1 MPPRHVYAPNNS
13 ALFRAQDLKNFSLL
27 ALIFTGDYLYTV
39 AFFILR
45 SHFSFR
51 SPARR

>member
-1 MPPRHVYAPNNS
+1 MPARHVDAPNDGT
-13 ALFRAQDLKNFSLL
+13 LFRTQDDKDFSLFAFIL
-27 ALIFTGDYLYTV
+27 TGDYLHPV

>member
-1 MPPRHVYAPNNS
+1 MPSRHVDAPNDG
-13 ALFRAQDLKNFSLL
+13 ALFNAQDEKDFSLL
-27 ALIFTGDYLYTV
+27 ALILTGDYLHPV